1 MFKYKI
7 CYFIFNVFFFLK
19 KNMCGAGIQ
28 TRNVSCLGDDG
39 LPADPEKC
47 PPDLDILVLKV
58 NIFILVQASI

>member
-1 MFKYKI
+1 MF
-7 CYFIFNVFFFLK
+7 FFFLK